1 MRAPG
6 GAGIFT
12 GGIMA
17 TQFKMKRWQDQLILL
32 LGLWLIVSPW
42 VYSYPQGS
50 QQMINAI
57 VSGLV
62 IAVLAAFDLYKT
74 YFWAVVVNLLL
85 GVWVALS
92 PWVLRLAEQS
102 TLMWNSVIVGIA
114 VAVLALW
121 ELRTDPELHKH
132 WPGAAA

>member
-1 MRAPG
+1 
-6 GAGIFT
+6 
-12 GGIMA
+12 MA
-17 TQFKMKRWQDQLILL
+17 TNFKLKRWQDQVILL

-42 VYSYPQGS
+42 AFSYPEGS
-50 QQMINAI
+50 PQMMNAI

-74 YFWAVVVNLLL
+74 YFWAVVVNLLV
-85 GVWVALS
+85 GVWVAVS
-92 PWVLRLAEQS
+92 PWVLRLADQRVV
-102 TLMWNSVIVGIA
+102 MWNELIVGIA
-114 VAVLALW
+114 VVVLALW

>member
-85 GVWVALS
+85 GVWVAVS

>member
-1 MRAPG
+1 
-6 GAGIFT
+6 
-12 GGIMA
+12 MA
-17 TQFKMKRWQDQLILL
+17 TQFKLKRWQDQLILL

-50 QQMINAI
+50 QQMINAV

-74 YFWAVVVNLLL
+74 YFWAVVVNLLV
-85 GVWVALS
+85 GIWVAVS